1 MSPNIA
7 FVLLISGIF
16 AIYGE
21 LIRPGRIVPGLTGA
35 ALALVGGHVLW
46 RNSPAPFGL
55 GLLAGAAALFAVE
68 AFFDTYFLAGVLAT
82 GAAACGFCKLF
93 PGHPEISPMLTIP
106 LCLLFGII
114 TVFLSRSAKRARRNK
129 RNFSPAAT

>member
-1 MSPNIA
+1 MSPNTA

-21 LIRPGRIVPGLTGA
+21 LIRPGWIVPGLTGA
-35 ALALVGGHVLW
+35 ALALAGGHSLW
-46 RNSPAPFGL
+46 RNSPAWLGL
-55 GLLAGAAALFAVE
+55 ELLAGAAALFAVE

-82 GAAACGFCKLF
+82 VAAACGFCRLF
-93 PGHPEISPMLTIP
+93 QGHPGISPTLAIP
-106 LCLLFGII
+106 LCLLFGIV
-114 TVFLSRSAKRARRNK
+114 TVFLSRGAKRARRNK